1 MIDKQETKNNPR
13 KNKSLYAV
21 WLSEDEELLLESF
34 KLGINS
40 MAWSILKRVYERED
54 FLKR

>member
-1 MIDKQETKNNPR
+1 METKNNPR
-13 KNKSLYAV
+13 KNKLLYAV
-21 WLSEDEELLLESF
+21 WLSEDEERLLLESF